1 MSTDRVVRLQ
11 EEKASLLQSRAN
23 RTQELVRYKQM
34 RGWESSAASAE
45 RDIADLDRRRA
56 QLAADLELAKNTV
69 VRAYRSLEQEGLV
82 SADRRHGT
90 TVNEPPK
97 PTRTQRQRLIAEATR
112 RYLAELAQLDA
123 NHDEALA
130 AIKSLAPR

>member
-1 MSTDRVVRLQ
+1 VTIVRIDADSPVPPFEQLRVQLSALIRAGELAAGSNLPTVR
-11 EEKASLLQSRAN
+11 
-23 RTQELVRYKQM
+23 
-34 RGWESSAASAE
+34 
-45 RDIADLDRRRA
+45 

-112 RYLAELAQLDA
+112 RYLAELVQLDA

-130 AIKSLAPR
+130 AIKRLAPR

>member
-1 MSTDRVVRLQ
+1 MTIVRIDADSPVPPFEQLRVQLSALIRAGELAAGSNLPTVR
-11 EEKASLLQSRAN
+11 
-23 RTQELVRYKQM
+23 
-34 RGWESSAASAE
+34 
-45 RDIADLDRRRA
+45 

>member
-1 MSTDRVVRLQ
+1 LRVQLSALIRAGELAAGSNLPTVR
-11 EEKASLLQSRAN
+11 
-23 RTQELVRYKQM
+23 
-34 RGWESSAASAE
+34 
-45 RDIADLDRRRA
+45 

-90 TVNEPPK
+90 TVNELPK

-112 RYLAELAQLDA
+112 RYLAELVQLDA

-130 AIKSLAPR
+130 AIKRLAPR

>member
-1 MSTDRVVRLQ
+1 MTIVRIDVDSPVPPFEQLRVQLSALIRAGELAAGSNLPTVR
-11 EEKASLLQSRAN
+11 
-23 RTQELVRYKQM
+23 
-34 RGWESSAASAE
+34 
-45 RDIADLDRRRA
+45 

-112 RYLAELAQLDA
+112 RYLAELVQLDA

-130 AIKSLAPR
+130 AIKRLAPR

>member
-1 MSTDRVVRLQ
+1 MTIVRIDADSPVPPFEQLRVQLSALIRAGELAAGSNLPTVR
-11 EEKASLLQSRAN
+11 
-23 RTQELVRYKQM
+23 
-34 RGWESSAASAE
+34 
-45 RDIADLDRRRA
+45 

-90 TVNEPPK
+90 TVNELPK

-112 RYLAELAQLDA
+112 RYLAELVQLDA

-130 AIKSLAPR
+130 AIKRLAPR

>member
-1 MSTDRVVRLQ
+1 VTIVRIDVDSPVPPFEQLRVQLSALIRAGELAAGSNLPTVR
-11 EEKASLLQSRAN
+11 
-23 RTQELVRYKQM
+23 
-34 RGWESSAASAE
+34 
-45 RDIADLDRRRA
+45 

-90 TVNEPPK
+90 TVNELPK

-112 RYLAELAQLDA
+112 RYLAELVQLDA

-130 AIKSLAPR
+130 AIKRLAPR

>member
-1 MSTDRVVRLQ
+1 MTIVRIDADSPVPPFEQLRVQLSALIRAGELAAGSNLPTVR
-11 EEKASLLQSRAN
+11 
-23 RTQELVRYKQM
+23 
-34 RGWESSAASAE
+34 
-45 RDIADLDRRRA
+45 

-112 RYLAELAQLDA
+112 RYLAALAQLDA

>member
-1 MSTDRVVRLQ
+1 MTIVRIDVDSPVPPFEQLRVQLSALIRAGELAAGSNLPTVR
-11 EEKASLLQSRAN
+11 
-23 RTQELVRYKQM
+23 
-34 RGWESSAASAE
+34 
-45 RDIADLDRRRA
+45 

-90 TVNEPPK
+90 TVNELPK

-112 RYLAELAQLDA
+112 RYLAELVQLDA

-130 AIKSLAPR
+130 AIKRLAPR

>member
-1 MSTDRVVRLQ
+1 MTIVRIDADSPVPPFEQLRVQLSALIRSGELAAGSNLPTVR
-11 EEKASLLQSRAN
+11 
-23 RTQELVRYKQM
+23 
-34 RGWESSAASAE
+34 
-45 RDIADLDRRRA
+45 

-90 TVNEPPK
+90 TVNELPK
-97 PTRTQRQRLIAEATR
+97 PTRTQRQRLIAQAAH
-112 RYLAELAQLDA
+112 RYLAELAHLDA

-130 AIKSLAPR
+130 AIKRLAPR

>member
-1 MSTDRVVRLQ
+1 MTIVRIDTDSPVPPFEQLRVQLSALIRSGELAAGSNLPTVR
-11 EEKASLLQSRAN
+11 
-23 RTQELVRYKQM
+23 
-34 RGWESSAASAE
+34 
-45 RDIADLDRRRA
+45 

-90 TVNEPPK
+90 TVNELPK
-97 PTRTQRQRLIAEATR
+97 PTRTQRQRLITEATH
-112 RYLAELAQLDA
+112 RYLAELAKLDA

-130 AIKSLAPR
+130 AIKRLAPQ

>member
-1 MSTDRVVRLQ
+1 VTIVRIDADSPVPPFEQLRVQLSALIRAGELAAGSNLPTVR
-11 EEKASLLQSRAN
+11 
-23 RTQELVRYKQM
+23 
-34 RGWESSAASAE
+34 
-45 RDIADLDRRRA
+45 

>member
-1 MSTDRVVRLQ
+1 MTIVRIDADSPVPPFEQLRVQLSALIRAGELAAGSNLPTVR
-11 EEKASLLQSRAN
+11 
-23 RTQELVRYKQM
+23 
-34 RGWESSAASAE
+34 
-45 RDIADLDRRRA
+45 

-123 NHDEALA
+123 NHDEAFA
-130 AIKSLAPR
+130 AIKRLAPR

>member
-1 MSTDRVVRLQ
+1 MTIVRIDVDSPVPPFEQLRVQLSALIRAGELAAGSNLPTVR
-11 EEKASLLQSRAN
+11 
-23 RTQELVRYKQM
+23 
-34 RGWESSAASAE
+34 
-45 RDIADLDRRRA
+45 

>member
-1 MSTDRVVRLQ
+1 MTIVRIDADSPVPPFEQLRVQLS
-11 EEKASLLQSRAN
+11 A
-23 RTQELVRYKQM
+23 LVRA
-34 RGWESSAASAE
+34 GELAAGSNLPTV
-45 RDIADLDRRRA
+45 R